1 MASETGNNNNTV
13 VATAGGGNMLGFFWT
28 NETALCITL
37 VLGVFFLA
45 ANLILFVAIYR
56 RRMACGRRRNGDKR
70 HDDDG
75 DTSLQVRTHTPT
87 HAQTKSIF
95 FSYSL
100 DKYPGIISFLTL
112 RLTRVIMS
120 IHLHTSVLDV
130 ILSLSDIL
138 LSLLV
143 FSHVFYVRPGVCLF
157 SRKRL
162 GCGRDTFARLW
173 IRRQC

>member
-75 DTSLQVRTHTPT
+75 DTSLQVRTHAPT
-87 HAQTKSIF
+87 KIKSIF

-112 RLTRVIMS
+112 RLTRAIMS

-130 ILSLSDIL
+130 ILL
-138 LSLLV
+138 LLLLV

-173 IRRQC
+173 IRRQCRP